1 MGMEFLHEHDRSKE
15 LTFSDVFLV
24 PRLTE
29 MASRMEVDC
38 KPHSV
43 LPSTIPLIVSNMNA
57 VAGRRMAETVTRRGG
72 LVVLPQDMSLS
83 RVEEIIKNLHTR
95 HELYETPVQLLYSES
110 IQTANALMYKRAH
123 GAIIV
128 VDEQQKPLGIYTE
141 HDGRNRDRYTPLS
154 EVMSKD
160 MITYHETEDIKELF
174 GVMEARRVN
183 VLPIISRDGVLKGIV
198 TKKGL
203 VRSSIYKPAK
213 NEQGKLVTVVAVGI
227 NGDVETR
234 IKQLLQFGVDVIVLD
249 TAHGHQKKMVE
260 VVQRARAIV
269 GSSRPLVAG
278 NVVTKEA
285 VRDLCEAG
293 ASIVKVGIGPGAMC
307 TTRMMTGIGRPQ
319 WSAIYECAQEARARG
334 CEVWADGGIRHP
346 RDIVLSLVAGA
357 SHAMFGSLWAG
368 TFESPADI
376 MKDAQGKWYKEN
388 FGMASRRAVQGRIS
402 DENSFEG
409 YRKQYFEEGISASRM
424 YLKERQESAEDVI
437 DTIMAGVRSACT
449 YTNAKNLEELY
460 RNAVIGVQT
469 AAGYEEGKPVPS
481 SW

>member
-1 MGMEFLHEHDRSKE
+1 MGMEFLHEHDKDKE

-38 KPHSV
+38 KPNSQ
-43 LPSTIPLIVSNMNA
+43 LPTTIPLIVSNMNA

-72 LVVLPQDMSLS
+72 LVVLPQDMTMS
-83 RVEEIIKNLHTR
+83 RIEEIVGDIHSRHTIF
-95 HELYETPVQLLYSES
+95 ETPVQLLHSES

-128 VDEQQKPLGIYTE
+128 VDEQQRPLGIYTE

-154 EVMSKD
+154 QVMSKD
-160 MITYHETEDIKELF
+160 MITYHETENIQELF
-174 GVMEARRVN
+174 EVMQARRVS
-183 VLPIISRDGVLKGIV
+183 VLPIIAKNGALKGIV

-203 VRSSIYKPAK
+203 VRSSIYRPAL
-213 NEQGKLVTVVAVGI
+213 NEQGRLVTAVAVGI
-227 NGDVETR
+227 NGDVESR
-234 IKQLLQFGVDVIVLD
+234 IKQLLDIGVDIIVLD
-249 TAHGHQKKMVE
+249 TAHGHQKKMIE
-260 VVQRARAIV
+260 VIRRARAIV
-269 GSSRPLVAG
+269 GAQRPLVAG

-285 VRDLCEAG
+285 VRDLCDAG

-319 WSAIYECAQEARARG
+319 WSAVYECAQEARALHK
-334 CEVWADGGIRHP
+334 EVWADGGVRHP

-357 SHAMFGSLWAG
+357 SHVMFGSMWAG

-376 MKDAQGKWYKEN
+376 MKDVQGKWYKEN
-388 FGMASRRAVQGRIS
+388 FGMASRRAVQGRID

-409 YRKQYFEEGISASRM
+409 YRKQYFEEGISSSRM
-424 YLKERQESAEDVI
+424 YIKEGQESAEDII
-437 DTIMAGVRSACT
+437 DSIMAGVRSACT
-449 YTNAKNLEELY
+449 YSNAKSLEELY
-460 RNAVIGVQT
+460 TNAVIGVQT
-469 AAGYEEGKPVPS
+469 SAGFEEGKPVPS